1 MERSTVTKTEWFTPG
16 VRGIGAASLLSE
28 LGHEVPTALLPRFI
42 TSLGGSAA
50 VLGVIEG
57 IADGLADLAR
67 LGGGA
72 LADDPAPTLS
82 SRAGPGRRLP
92 LPRRSRPHAAHGACG
107 GQKLRSLL

>member
-1 MERSTVTKTEWFTPG
+1 MAKPTVTRTDWFNPG
-16 VRGIGAASLLSE
+16 VRGIGAASLLSD

-57 IADGLADLAR
+57 IADGLAGLAR

-72 LADDPAPTLS
+72 LADDPTRRRITTVGGYTSVAVC
-82 SRAGPGRRLP
+82 PG
-92 LPRRSRPHAAHGACG
+92 
-107 GQKLRSLL
+107 